1 MATTVKNCRE
11 CGRLFNY
18 ITGIQLCPAC
28 KDLLEQKFQKA
39 KQFINENK
47 SASVAEV
54 AEFAE
59 VTEQQIRQWVR
70 EERLIFTN
78 ASLSGVC
85 CESCGEPILTGRFC
99 DKCKNQT
106 MLDLASVGRRPE
118 PQQIIK
124 KPEKESPRMR
134 FLDRK

>member
-18 ITGIQLCPAC
+18 ITGVQLCPAC
-28 KDLLEQKFQKA
+28 KEELENKFQAA
-39 KQFINENK
+39 KKFINENK
-47 SASVAEV
+47 GATIAEV
-54 AEFAE
+54 AEHAE
-59 VTEQQIRQWVR
+59 CSEQQIRQWVR

-99 DKCKNQT
+99 DKCKAQT
-106 MLDLASVGRRPE
+106 INDLASAGRRPE
-118 PQQIIK
+118 QPQTIQK
-124 KPEKESPRMR
+124 ATKDSPRMR